1 MKKSILVCKSHHWPK
16 KALIPRTVI
25 NISSLYAPGTRYCVC
40 ITSVHHY
47 TTLWCRQIPVLT
59 LQSRAVKYREIKKP
73 KFTQLES
80 STVGIQLWLF
90 DPVFYQTCSF
100 CLVRFGLYMT
110 LRKTFWSHH
119 STYPRLYITTLQT
132 LQNQCETL
140 HQVLIWNHTLKT
152 KLHRN
157 HFHISTHQKC
167 HFNDIHMKQ
176 GKTLHFWKGEFK
188 IGREKKNQKD
198 IAQTDK

>member
-1 MKKSILVCKSHHWPK
+1 M
-16 KALIPRTVI
+16 R
-25 NISSLYAPGTRYCVC
+25 
-40 ITSVHHY
+40 
-47 TTLWCRQIPVLT
+47 
-59 LQSRAVKYREIKKP
+59 YREIKKS

-157 HFHISTHQKC
+157 HYHISTHQKC
-167 HFNDIHMKQ
+167 HFNDTHMKQ

-188 IGREKKNQKD
+188 IGREKKTKRHSSDWQITFGKNIFKKKQNKA
-198 IAQTDK
+198 ILFRYILIHVNTVKFYILLYLFIYLVGVSTQGFSA